1 MSSSVDLLT
10 RWKRAVE
17 VNDCEEG
24 MVNFWRT
31 SKAKKSVGPEMKI
44 TPIIKLKK

>member
-1 MSSSVDLLT
+1 MSLSVDLIT
-10 RWKRAVE
+10 RWKKAVE

-31 SKAKKSVGPEMKI
+31 SKAKKSVRARDEDHAI
-44 TPIIKLKK
+44 Y